1 MGSCLSQGGSFYD
14 LFILD
19 ETENDEGKFTF
30 TDHAS
35 NFGKVL
41 IGTLGV
47 LPFAL
52 DGTSFQSTITF
63 TNPFLVL
70 NDFFLKKIIIP

>member
-1 MGSCLSQGGSFYD
+1 MGSCLSQGGSYD

-35 NFGKVL
+35 NFNKVL
-41 IGTLGV
+41 IGTM
-47 LPFAL
+47 
-52 DGTSFQSTITF
+52 
-63 TNPFLVL
+63 
-70 NDFFLKKIIIP
+70 

>member
-35 NFGKVL
+35 NFGKVHVL
-41 IGTLGV
+41 INRHPVNL
-47 LPFAL
+47 
-52 DGTSFQSTITF
+52 
-63 TNPFLVL
+63 
-70 NDFFLKKIIIP
+70 

>member
-30 TDHAS
+30 TEHAS
-35 NFGKVL
+35 NFNKVL
-41 IGTLGV
+41 IGTM
-47 LPFAL
+47 
-52 DGTSFQSTITF
+52 
-63 TNPFLVL
+63 
-70 NDFFLKKIIIP
+70 

>member
-19 ETENDEGKFTF
+19 ETENEGKFNF

-41 IGTLGV
+41 IGTL
-47 LPFAL
+47 
-52 DGTSFQSTITF
+52 
-63 TNPFLVL
+63 
-70 NDFFLKKIIIP
+70 